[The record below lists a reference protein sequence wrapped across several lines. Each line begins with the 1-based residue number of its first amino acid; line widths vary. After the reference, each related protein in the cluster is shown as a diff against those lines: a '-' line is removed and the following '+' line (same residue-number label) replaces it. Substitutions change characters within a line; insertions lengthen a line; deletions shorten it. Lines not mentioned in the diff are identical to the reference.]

1 MQFDQL
7 LAIALGFV
15 GGLALAV
22 GLLRRRRARERQMS
36 GLVAVN
42 PPPTAEVEGQ
52 SELSSLT
59 DHLDVGIV
67 RLGPRLEVVRINR
80 SASRLL
86 QADTERV
93 IGKSLMELFVDHRVD
108 EAARA
113 AIGDGSATYEITL
126 RADEDR
132 RVLLRF
138 RRGPGDGLWLLLD
151 DVTELRR
158 LQRIRTEFIDN
169 LSHELRT
176 PLTTIRLLTETLTQD
191 VARPGVDIP
200 ERVRERILKIDVETG
215 HLAQMVSELLDLS
228 RIEGGAEELHFDN
241 VRIGDVIKVAV
252 ERLRTF
258 ADRQLVGLETEL
270 PEEGL
275 PAVWGDDERLG
286 QVLVNLLHNAVKF
299 SPPSSVVIVSGD
311 VSDGHVTVAVRD
323 QGVGIADADLDRIFE
338 RFYKV
343 DKARQ
348 RGHGGTGL
356 GLAIARHIIEGHGGR
371 IWAESDD
378 GSGSVFKFTV
388 PVTDPQHS
396 G

>member
-1 MQFDQL
+1 VQL
-7 LAIALGFV
+7 DHLLGIALGFV
-15 GGLALAV
+15 VGAALAV
-22 GLLRRRRARERQMS
+22 GLLRRSRGREQQMS
-36 GLVAVN
+36 GVLAVN
-42 PPPTAEVEGQ
+42 PRAA
-52 SELSSLT
+52 SELEWHSEVASLI
-59 DHLDVGIV
+59 DHLDLGIV
-67 RLGPRLEVVRINR
+67 RLGPRLEVARINR
-80 SASRLL
+80 AAVRLL
-86 QADTERV
+86 QADSERV
-93 IGKSLMELFVDHRVD
+93 IGKSLMEMFVDHRVD

-113 AIGDGSATYEITL
+113 AIRDGSATYEITL
-126 RADEDR
+126 RSDEDR

-138 RRGPGDGLWLLLD
+138 RRAPADGLWLLLD

-191 VARPGVDIP
+191 VARPGVDVP

-241 VRIGDVIKVAV
+241 VRIGEVIQAAV

-270 PEEGL
+270 PDGGL
-275 PAVWGDDERLG
+275 PPVWGDEERLG

-299 SPPSSVVIVSGD
+299 SPPSSVVSVSASESNGE
-311 VSDGHVTVAVRD
+311 VTVAIRD
-323 QGVGIADADLDRIFE
+323 QGVGIAEADLDRIFE

-348 RGHGGTGL
+348 RGQGGTGL
-356 GLAIARHIIEGHGGR
+356 GLAIARHIIESHGGR
-371 IWAESDD
+371 IWAESEE
-378 GSGSVFKFTV
+378 GRGSVFRFTV
-388 PVTDPQHS
+388 PVAGARP
-396 G
+396 

>member
-1 MQFDQL
+1 
-7 LAIALGFV
+7 
-15 GGLALAV
+15 
-22 GLLRRRRARERQMS
+22 MS
-36 GLVAVN
+36 GILSVN
-42 PPPTAEVEGQ
+42 PPPAGEVELH
-52 SELSSLT
+52 SELTSLT

-67 RLGPRLEVVRINR
+67 RLGPPLEVVRINR

-86 QADTERV
+86 QGDPERM

-113 AIGDGSATYEITL
+113 AIRDGSATYEITL
-126 RADEDR
+126 RTDEDR

-138 RRGPGDGLWLLLD
+138 RRAPGDGLWLLLD

-228 RIEGGAEELHFDN
+228 RIEGGAEVLHFDN

-275 PAVWGDDERLG
+275 PAVWGDEERLG

-323 QGVGIADADLDRIFE
+323 QGVGVADADLDRIFE

-348 RGHGGTGL
+348 RGQGGTGL

-371 IWAESDD
+371 IWAESDE

-396 G
+396 S